1 MYSIRKASLCLVVAL
16 AIAPLAAHAQGP
28 PSGGGGSLN
37 LVELANRVTALE
49 ANLAAERAARIAA
62 DTTLQTNINN
72 EVNNRVG
79 AVAAEISAR
88 AAADTTLQ
96 NNITAEFNDRVG
108 AVAQEISDRVG
119 AVAKEISDRQAGDT
133 MLQGQIDKLKG
144 NIVPGDLVGTY
155 AVHFVATA
163 MDGGPNQLTSY
174 AITGTATLA
183 ADNTGFATLT
193 AGGIAW
199 TEGTPLQ
206 NWARDEVSG
215 VIEFDFTWSYS
226 NGTFSTLSESDF
238 GNGSLNVVAGGQV
251 MVNARGGA
259 PSNNQVIIVW
269 TRK

>member
-16 AIAPLAAHAQGP
+16 AIAPLAAQAQGP

-49 ANLAAERAARIAA
+49 ANLAAERAARMAA
-62 DTTLQTNINN
+62 DTTLQTNITN
-72 EVNNRVG
+72 EVTN
-79 AVAAEISAR
+79 
-88 AAADTTLQ
+88 
-96 NNITAEFNDRVG
+96 
-108 AVAQEISDRVG
+108 RVG

-206 NWARDEVSG
+206 NWARDEVGG
-215 VIEFDFTWSYS
+215 VIEFDFIWSYS
-226 NGTFSTLSESDF
+226 NGTFSTESDNDF

>member
-49 ANLAAERAARIAA
+49 ANLAAERAARMAA

-96 NNITAEFNDRVG
+96 NNITTEFNDRVG
-108 AVAQEISDRVG
+108 AVAAEIS
-119 AVAKEISDRQAGDT
+119 APAAADT
-133 MLQGQIDKLKG
+133 TLQGQIDKLKG
-144 NIVPGDLVGTY
+144 NIVPGDLAGTY

-163 MDGGPNQLTSY
+163 MDGPSPNQLTSY

-183 ADNTGFATLT
+183 GDNTGFATLT

-206 NWARDEVSG
+206 NWARDEVGG
-215 VIEFDFTWSYS
+215 VLEFDFTWSYS
-226 NGTFSTLSESDF
+226 NGTFSMASANDF
-238 GNGSLNVVAGGQV
+238 GNGSLNVAAGGQV
-251 MVNARGGA
+251 MVAARRGA
-259 PSNNQVIIVW
+259 PSNNQLIIVW

>member
-1 MYSIRKASLCLVVAL
+1 MKSLRA
-16 AIAPLAAHAQGP
+16 APLCFIVAVMLVPRPALAQGP
-28 PSGGGGSLN
+28 SNNLN
-37 LVELANRVTALE
+37 AINARITALE
-49 ANLAAERAARIAA
+49 AALAAEAA
-62 DTTLQTNINN
+62 
-72 EVNNRVG
+72 
-79 AVAAEISAR
+79 AR

-108 AVAQEISDRVG
+108 AVAQEISDR
-119 AVAKEISDRQAGDT
+119 QAADT
-133 MLQGQIDKLKG
+133 TLQGQIDKLKG

-163 MDGGPNQLTSY
+163 MDGPPNQLTSY

-206 NWARDEVSG
+206 NWARDEVGG
-215 VIEFDFTWSYS
+215 VLEFDFTWSYS
-226 NGTFSTLSESDF
+226 NGTFSMASDNDF
-238 GNGSLNVVAGGQV
+238 GNGSLNVAAGGQV
-251 MVNARGGA
+251 MVAARGGA
-259 PSNNQVIIVW
+259 PSNNQLIIVW

>member
-49 ANLAAERAARIAA
+49 ANLAAERAARMAA

-108 AVAQEISDRVG
+108 AVAQEISDR
-119 AVAKEISDRQAGDT
+119 QAADT
-133 MLQGQIDKLKG
+133 TLQGQIDKLKG
-144 NIVPGDLVGTY
+144 NITAADVEGTY
-155 AVHFVATA
+155 NFYFVATA
-163 MDGGPNQLTSY
+163 IDSGPNRISSFF
-174 AITGTATLA
+174 ITGTMTLGSGGTGQFNGSQAGSELTERLPTQTWLA
-183 ADNTGFATLT
+183 ASGSD
-193 AGGIAW
+193 
-199 TEGTPLQ
+199 PLVG
-206 NWARDEVSG
+206 NISWA
-215 VIEFDFTWSYS
+215 YS
-226 NGTFSTLSESDF
+226 NGRVTINADGDINEMTLA
-238 GNGSLNVVAGGQV
+238 AGGQV
-251 MVNARGGA
+251 MVGVQGGPPGNTQA
-259 PSNNQVIIVW
+259 ILVMTRQPSN
-269 TRK
+269 